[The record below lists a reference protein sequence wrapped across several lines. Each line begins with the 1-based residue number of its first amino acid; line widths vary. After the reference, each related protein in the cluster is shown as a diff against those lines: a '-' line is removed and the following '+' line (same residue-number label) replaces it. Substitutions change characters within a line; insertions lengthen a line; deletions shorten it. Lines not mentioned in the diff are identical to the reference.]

1 MSCPR
6 FSIVTV
12 CYNHARYLES
22 CIQSVLA
29 QNYPNLEYII
39 IDGGSTDGS
48 VEIIRKYAARLA
60 YWVSEPDKGQ
70 TDALLKGFRRA
81 TGELEGWLNSD
92 DMLSPG
98 ALHEVANF
106 FEHHPAA
113 QVVTGDVELMR
124 ADGSMWRVQ
133 RQLPFMRFLWLND
146 HNYIGQ
152 SSTFWRRELYERV
165 GGLDASFNL
174 AMDGDLFGRFAD
186 VTRLYKVS
194 HIWSRFRVYD
204 QQKTARLLEEG
215 AEENQRIRRRYYPS
229 ETAFGF
235 QARRLV
241 ARPLRLLLKLAMGC
255 YRA

>member
-1 MSCPR
+1 
-6 FSIVTV
+6 
-12 CYNHARYLES
+12 
-22 CIQSVLA
+22 
-29 QNYPNLEYII
+29 
-39 IDGGSTDGS
+39 
-48 VEIIRKYAARLA
+48 
-60 YWVSEPDKGQ
+60 
-70 TDALLKGFRRA
+70 
-81 TGELEGWLNSD
+81 
-92 DMLSPG
+92 MLSPG